1 MVLSSVRFAQGSRG
15 SGYDRCEVND
25 ESFSS
30 FSFLFLT
37 QTKQN
42 RMVHRSTRSRY
53 SPSTERIFKLRDGK
67 SKVCVDLGF
76 EVNVNPILGG
86 GFLDD
91 GWALTGRNI
100 LPEPDPDAA

>member
-1 MVLSSVRFAQGSRG
+1 
-15 SGYDRCEVND
+15 
-25 ESFSS
+25 
-30 FSFLFLT
+30 
-37 QTKQN
+37 
-42 RMVHRSTRSRY
+42 MVHRSTRSRY